1 MDTISRRPR
10 RTRILGLAAVI
21 TLVAMLMPALAGIAF
36 GHHASIVLATH
47 IDCNGN
53 VTYTVND
60 WTTDDTNGQ
69 AEATFRVS
77 WATAQNS
84 STWHTVTTSGAF
96 TSANHWTFVGSFSV
110 DLTTVHSVV
119 VRADNAVWGDNVSA
133 PGPYYS
139 KSISAPTT
147 CSNPSISTV
156 LVPSSPVAI
165 GAVVHDTATLT
176 GASKNAS
183 GAVNAGGTVTY
194 TVYTNDGCTLGAQ
207 SAGTV
212 NVTNG
217 VVPNSNPITFS
228 NAGTWYWQAVYS
240 GDANNAAAKSTCN
253 EETLVVDKNGP
264 SITTV
269 LVPGSPVAI
278 GTVVHDTATLSN
290 ATASA
295 GGTVTYTYYTNDTC
309 TAGAQS
315 AGTVNVTN
323 GVVPNSN
330 PITFSNAG
338 TWYWQAVYSGDANN
352 AGAKSSCNEET
363 LVVDPTPTPTPS
375 PTPTPTP
382 TATPTATA
390 TASPTASSSGSQGV
404 LGVTSQP
411 SATPAATN
419 TSSNSSGEV
428 DLRYSHSSSVSPS
441 AAWP

>member
-1 MDTISRRPR
+1 MNTNSRRPR

-21 TLVAMLMPALAGIAF
+21 ALVAMLVPAVAGIAF

-77 WATAQNS
+77 WATDQNS

-110 DLTTVHSVV
+110 DLTSVHSVV

-139 KSISAPTT
+139 NSISAPTT
-147 CSNPSISTV
+147 CSSPSIATV

-165 GAVVHDTATLT
+165 GAVVHDTAILT
-176 GASKNAS
+176 GASKNAT

-194 TVYTNDGCTLGAQ
+194 TVYTNDA
-207 SAGTV
+207 
-212 NVTNG
+212 
-217 VVPNSNPITFS
+217 
-228 NAGTWYWQAVYS
+228 
-240 GDANNAAAKSTCN
+240 
-253 EETLVVDKNGP
+253 
-264 SITTV
+264 
-269 LVPGSPVAI
+269 
-278 GTVVHDTATLSN
+278 
-290 ATASA
+290 
-295 GGTVTYTYYTNDTC
+295 C

-315 AGTVNVTN
+315 AGTVTVTN

-352 AGAKSSCNEET
+352 AGAKSTCNEET
-363 LVVDPTPTPTPS
+363 LVVNKNSPS
-375 PTPTPTP
+375 ITTVLVSSPAKVGVPVHDTATLTGATANAGGTVTYSIFTDTQCTAGLIDAGTVTVTNGVVPNSNPISFSNAGTWHWQAVYSGDANNAGAKSTCNEETL

-390 TASPTASSSGSQGV
+390 TATAIATPTASSSGSQGI
-404 LGVTSQP
+404 LGVTSEP

-419 TSSNSSGEV
+419 TSSNSSGGSGSP
-428 DLRYSHSSSVSPS
+428 LFALLICLAFGSV
-441 AAWP
+441 ALLVAEKQRRTVRR